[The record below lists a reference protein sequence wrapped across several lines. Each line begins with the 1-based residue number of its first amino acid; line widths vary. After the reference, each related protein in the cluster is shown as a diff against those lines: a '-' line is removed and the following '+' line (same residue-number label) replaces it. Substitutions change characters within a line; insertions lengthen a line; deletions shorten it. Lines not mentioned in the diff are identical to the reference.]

1 MEDGDSYVINGVKHF
16 ITGGAHC
23 DFLCCFA
30 ITNKE
35 DVRHGM
41 SCFVVEKGT
50 PGMTCLLYTS
60 RCV

>member
-1 MEDGDSYVINGVKHF
+1 MTSNKTTLWRTVTYYVINGVKHF

-35 DVRHGM
+35 DPKH
-41 SCFVVEKGT
+41 
-50 PGMTCLLYTS
+50 GMTCFVLRRTPPA
-60 RCV
+60 